1 MSFYFVKTFLLSAK
15 RESQEFTTF
24 WLNLNL
30 MEDWKLDWNPRGIV
44 NVQSFWLRQLYL
56 WSFLEIVIIQTNDL
70 TLHFRDIILNQP
82 NQTCVLQEPPKQ
94 HENLWMYGHN
104 GFVWEVLWNPLLLKF
119 KLKQQ
124 HHEHNCTEMKAECN
138 LHWKAAM
145 TLKHWHHLLWHLR
158 TGGLTSN
165 MNIRLT
171 HPWDLARFCVGPRDP
186 TVTGYCGWHRPPR
199 SRPVAL

>member
-1 MSFYFVKTFLLSAK
+1 
-15 RESQEFTTF
+15 
-24 WLNLNL
+24 
-30 MEDWKLDWNPRGIV
+30 MEDWKLDRNPRGIV

-56 WSFLEIVIIQTNDL
+56 WSFLEMVIIQTNDL
-70 TLHFRDIILNQP
+70 TLDFRDIILNQH

-104 GFVWEVLWNPLLLKF
+104 GFVWEVLWNPLWLKL

-145 TLKHWHHLLWHLR
+145 TLKHHSFLSVYTQLYLWLYLCVVDVAIRFWSSTFWLVLSRISFANRAALKKQTVSAQRTLTVFLR
-158 TGGLTSN
+158 A
-165 MNIRLT
+165 I
-171 HPWDLARFCVGPRDP
+171 
-186 TVTGYCGWHRPPR
+186 GYN
-199 SRPVAL
+199 SYAMF